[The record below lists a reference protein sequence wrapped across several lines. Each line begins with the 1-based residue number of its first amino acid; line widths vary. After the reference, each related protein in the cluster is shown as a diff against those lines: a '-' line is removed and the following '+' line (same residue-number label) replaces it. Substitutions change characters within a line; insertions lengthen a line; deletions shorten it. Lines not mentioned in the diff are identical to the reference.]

1 MPFPNDRI
9 PRVDLGGGAL
19 LDEGGPEP
27 LAIVLMR
34 FALSVLVLLAA
45 SVVVSG
51 CQSRIGDACVSDFE
65 CQSNETCDTS
75 VNRGYCTIYDCD
87 VEGCPDEAVCVDFE
101 VVTACMLSC
110 TKDSQCRS
118 RGNFVCR
125 RDIGGTGFCYAPEG
139 MPTVPTFTPSELPEW
154 PDNLPVPPEGSA
166 VGEGSALGAG
176 SGEAAL
182 P

>member
-1 MPFPNDRI
+1 MQFLPT
-9 PRVDLGGGAL
+9 AL
-19 LDEGGPEP
+19 L
-27 LAIVLMR
+27 L
-34 FALSVLVLLAA
+34 FLAA
-45 SVVVSG
+45 AVSMG

-87 VEGCPDEAVCVDFE
+87 IEGCPSEAVCVDFE
-101 VVTACMLSC
+101 VVTACMLAC
-110 TKDSQCRS
+110 TKDSQCRK

-125 RDIGGTGFCYAPEG
+125 RDIGSEGFCYAPEG
-139 MPTVPTFTPSELPEW
+139 MPTIPNFTPSELPEW

-166 VGEGSALGAG
+166 LAEGSAIGEGSALGEE
-176 SGEAAL
+176 SGDAPA